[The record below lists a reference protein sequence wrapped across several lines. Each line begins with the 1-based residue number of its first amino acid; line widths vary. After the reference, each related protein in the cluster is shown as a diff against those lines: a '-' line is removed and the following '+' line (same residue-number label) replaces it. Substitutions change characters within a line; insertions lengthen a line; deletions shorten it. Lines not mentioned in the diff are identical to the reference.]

1 MQTGALPAVPGWFR
15 AATIAALA
23 WELIGCAMFVSQ
35 VTADPMSLP
44 LDQRAIWA
52 ATPKWSIAA
61 YGVAVTSGLV
71 GAIFLVLRKRAA
83 ATLLLISLAA
93 VVVQFSP
100 LVLMRALREM
110 VTSDALL
117 FPFVILMIC
126 YGIFQLATQ
135 ANRRRWTR

>member
-15 AATIAALA
+15 AATIAVLA

-44 LDQRAIWA
+44 LDQRAMWA

-61 YGVAVTSGLV
+61 YGVAVGVGLV
-71 GAIFLVLRKRAA
+71 GAIFLLMRKRQAA
-83 ATLLLISLAA
+83 SLLLISLIA

-100 LVLMRALREM
+100 LVLMRRLREM

-117 FPFVILMIC
+117 FPFVIVMIC
-126 YGIFQLATQ
+126 YGAFQLAHL
-135 ANRRRWTR
+135 ANRRGWTR